1 MPKYHVTIQI
11 DPTVRSPPNI
21 KSKRGQSPTLP
32 ESSQQQIQTGGN
44 STPQSPYQYTQNY
57 NVVRQQVVPVKQ
69 HVIPG
74 LTGNYHVGSST
85 LVDPTQHSYFD
96 QQVLCQRHSAGAA
109 HAAQALNTAQLARL
123 NNSGMLSPRSTEH
136 RNLLVFSPE
145 PKLIELPGDEAR
157 MKTLPIMYPIIPK
170 RQTRAKGQSVSGMGH
185 IDERSGVEYIMQHA
199 GNRLTGDHLLHSGD

>member
-1 MPKYHVTIQI
+1 MQQPAYLSLSQKKKNQKYWQLPTATNTKPNIDDVMPKYHVTIQI

-96 QQVLCQRHSAGAA
+96 Q
-109 HAAQALNTAQLARL
+109 
-123 NNSGMLSPRSTEH
+123 
-136 RNLLVFSPE
+136 
-145 PKLIELPGDEAR
+145 
-157 MKTLPIMYPIIPK
+157 
-170 RQTRAKGQSVSGMGH
+170 
-185 IDERSGVEYIMQHA
+185 
-199 GNRLTGDHLLHSGD
+199 